1 MMIEA
6 LGNHNHRACCEIVL
20 LLRNFIKM
28 GQMVIF
34 VKKMFWFKFYMIL
47 SLFWCL

>member
-1 MMIEA
+1 MIEA
-6 LGNHNHRACCEIVL
+6 LGNHNHRACCAIVL
-20 LLRNFIKM
+20 FLRDFIKM

-34 VKKMFWFKFYMIL
+34 VKRIFWFKFYMAL

>member
-1 MMIEA
+1 
-6 LGNHNHRACCEIVL
+6 
-20 LLRNFIKM
+20 M

-34 VKKMFWFKFYMIL
+34 VKMMFWFKFYMVL